1 MSQNDVD
8 EPVATS
14 VDSNSESD
22 HANDLIL
29 YESDS
34 RNGSGSSED
43 EKRGTV
49 PHDTLVLWPI
59 RLKHWNDKQ
68 WQSNGVQAVT
78 LRKSSHV
85 TWFRP
90 VYHVVLASRLHAHKY
105 EKLHQGQELWGRE
118 GLILNYLI
126 N

>member
-43 EKRGTV
+43 ENGALFHT
-49 PHDTLVLWPI
+49 I
-59 RLKHWNDKQ
+59 HWFCDLL
-68 WQSNGVQAVT
+68 G
-78 LRKSSHV
+78 
-85 TWFRP
+85 
-90 VYHVVLASRLHAHKY
+90 
-105 EKLHQGQELWGRE
+105 
-118 GLILNYLI
+118 
-126 N
+126 

>member
-22 HANDLIL
+22 YANDLIL

-49 PHDTLVLWPI
+49 PHDTLVL
-59 RLKHWNDKQ
+59 
-68 WQSNGVQAVT
+68 
-78 LRKSSHV
+78 
-85 TWFRP
+85 
-90 VYHVVLASRLHAHKY
+90 
-105 EKLHQGQELWGRE
+105 
-118 GLILNYLI
+118 
-126 N
+126 